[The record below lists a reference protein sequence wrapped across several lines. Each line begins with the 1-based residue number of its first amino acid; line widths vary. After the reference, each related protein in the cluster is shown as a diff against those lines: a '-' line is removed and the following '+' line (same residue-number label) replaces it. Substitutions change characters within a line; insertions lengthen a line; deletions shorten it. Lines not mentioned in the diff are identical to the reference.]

1 MTSFI
6 RLLLCFIFAQ
16 FAALAG
22 ERPNVIWIISDDLSP
37 DLGCYG
43 YPDVKTPNLD
53 RLAAEGARFTAA
65 FSTSPVC
72 SASRTAFQ
80 TGMYQTTVGGHH
92 HDTRDKKPLVESAT
106 TVTEEMQKAGYF
118 VSNGR
123 GTVEPEKRLAK
134 SHFNWTYDASEFFD
148 GNDWTQ
154 RAEGQPFFA
163 QVQFKEPHRTF
174 VQTEKKYPNA
184 PIPPYYPEHP
194 VTTADWANYLAS
206 IEVLD
211 ERVGL
216 LLDRLDAEGLAE
228 NTLVIFFGD
237 HGRPHVRGKQWLYEG
252 GIRVPLLA
260 RWPGKIDAGKVDD
273 RLVSLTDLMPTTL
286 TAAGAPMPSGLVG
299 RDLLD
304 PDFAGHEILF
314 AARDRCGDAPD
325 RIRSARTHEFKYI
338 RNYHPEIPYM
348 QHSGY
353 KRAGYPVD
361 TLMRVLHEEG
371 TWTSPFMAETKPEEE
386 LYDLSADPHEMNNL
400 ATDPAFAESLGKL
413 STALD
418 NWIEETGDLGAVDE
432 SLTVDLDAVM
442 DEKWDSYE
450 KRMRSRGLTGETT
463 DREYLEWWK
472 KELGVE

>member
-1 MTSFI
+1 
-6 RLLLCFIFAQ
+6 
-16 FAALAG
+16 
-22 ERPNVIWIISDDLSP
+22 
-37 DLGCYG
+37 
-43 YPDVKTPNLD
+43 
-53 RLAAEGARFTAA
+53 
-65 FSTSPVC
+65 
-72 SASRTAFQ
+72 
-80 TGMYQTTVGGHH
+80 
-92 HDTRDKKPLVESAT
+92 
-106 TVTEEMQKAGYF
+106 
-118 VSNGR
+118 
-123 GTVEPEKRLAK
+123 
-134 SHFNWTYDASEFFD
+134 
-148 GNDWTQ
+148 
-154 RAEGQPFFA
+154 
-163 QVQFKEPHRTF
+163 
-174 VQTEKKYPNA
+174 
-184 PIPPYYPEHP
+184 
-194 VTTADWANYLAS
+194 
-206 IEVLD
+206 
-211 ERVGL
+211 
-216 LLDRLDAEGLAE
+216 
-228 NTLVIFFGD
+228 VIFFGD

-472 KELGVE
+472 KELGVD